1 MVAGYTCEEVVNKKA
16 HDFIVEDAVSFVSE
30 AQNYCE
36 LCKQTKFTV
45 SLNSLL
51 LN

>member
-30 AQNYCE
+30 AQNNCE
-36 LCKQTKFTV
+36 SCK
-45 SLNSLL
+45 
-51 LN
+51 

>member
-16 HDFIVEDAVSFVSE
+16 HDFIVEEAVNFVSE

-36 LCKQTKFTV
+36 LCKETKFIV
-45 SLNSLL
+45 LLNLL
-51 LN
+51 LFD